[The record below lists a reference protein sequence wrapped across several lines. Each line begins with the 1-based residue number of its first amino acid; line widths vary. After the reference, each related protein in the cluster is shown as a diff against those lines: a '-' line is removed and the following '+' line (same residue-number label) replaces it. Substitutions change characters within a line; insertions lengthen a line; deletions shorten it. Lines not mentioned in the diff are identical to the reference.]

1 MTDPINIKDF
11 QHTMLN
17 QVKLWGYDTTH
28 NVLDFKKNPV
38 KYNPWASMTFSWQMA
53 QFQKQLIK
61 IMVTPLDIQ
70 AAYWDMWHRV
80 YSPKGKE

>member
-1 MTDPINIKDF
+1 MTEPINIKDF

-38 KYNPWASMTFSWQMA
+38 KYNPWASMTFSWQMTQA
-53 QFQKQLIK
+53 RKQYIAMITL
-61 IMVTPLDIQ
+61 PLDI
-70 AAYWDMWHRV
+70 AATYWSTWHSV